1 MTAVKLKNKIR
12 LEGHKR
18 NIIRKKSKNYA
29 KRNYIV
35 NKSQKGTITVE
46 MSYIL
51 PIAIFLIFLLIHTAF
66 FYHDKAVLSGAAAET
81 VEQAAEYAR
90 LDRNDRSLEAFCKG
104 RISNKLIFLDLQS
117 VNVSVSGSKI
127 NVGIKAGKWKFSST
141 INIQGN
147 VPYPEKKLRIKQKLR
162 EEN

>member
-1 MTAVKLKNKIR
+1 MTYIELKNKIR
-12 LEGHKR
+12 LEGRKR
-18 NIIRKKSKNYA
+18 NIIVERDKKYVEDS
-29 KRNYIV
+29 YIV
-35 NKSQKGTITVE
+35 NKSKKGSITVE

-51 PIAIFLIFLLIHTAF
+51 PIAVFLIFLLIHTAF
-66 FYHDKAVLSGAAAET
+66 FYHDKAVLCGAAAET
-81 VEQAAEYAR
+81 VEQAVEYAR
-90 LDRNDRSLEAFCKG
+90 VDRNDVSLESFFRG

-127 NVGIKAGKWKFSST
+127 NVVIKAGKWKFSST